1 MKLTLGFSPCPN
13 DTFIFDAL
21 VNKKIDTAEFEF
33 DFVLEDV
40 QQLNQN
46 AINNQYDISKISFGV
61 YPKIANHYLI
71 LNSGSA
77 LGKGVGPLLITR
89 NADLANISKYK
100 IAIPGE
106 DTTAHY
112 LFSHAYPSATNKIF
126 LPYYKIEDYIT
137 DSDSLGVIIHEN
149 RFTYQERGFLLVKDL
164 GAYWEQKMGLPIPLG
179 GIVIRRELSTEIQQ
193 KVDCLL
199 KKSILFAF
207 ENKQSLPDFIKK
219 NAQEMSENV
228 MQDHINLYVNQYS
241 IDIGSKGKF
250 AIQSLLAGL
259 ESSSINNSELDFF
272 VKNDFF
278 NS

>member
-21 VNKKIDTAEFEF
+21 VNKKIDIGEFEF

-40 QQLNQN
+40 QQLNKN
-46 AINNQYDISKISFGV
+46 AINKQYDISKISFGV

-126 LPYYKIEDYIT
+126 LPYNKIEDYIT

-193 KVDCLL
+193 KVDYLI

-219 NAQEMSENV
+219 NAQEMSEKV

>member
-21 VNKKIDTAEFEF
+21 VNKKIDTGEFEF

-46 AINNQYDISKISFGV
+46 AINNRYDISKISFGV
-61 YPKIANHYLI
+61 YPKVINHYMI

-77 LGKGVGPLLITR
+77 LGKGVGPLLITK
-89 NADLANISKYK
+89 NTDLDNISEYNV
-100 IAIPGE
+100 AIPGE

-126 LPYYKIEDYIT
+126 LPYNEIEDYIT
-137 DSDSLGVIIHEN
+137 KSDSLGVIIHEN

-164 GAYWEQKMGLPIPLG
+164 GAYWEQKMRLPIPLG
-179 GIVIRRELSTEIQQ
+179 GIVIRREFSAEIQK
-193 KVDCLL
+193 KVDLL
-199 KKSILFAF
+199 IKKSILFAF
-207 ENKQSLPDFIKK
+207 ESNQSLPDFIKK
-219 NAQEMSENV
+219 NAQEMSEKV
-228 MQDHINLYVNQYS
+228 MQDHIDLYVNQYS
-241 IDIGSKGKF
+241 IDLGRLGKL
-250 AIQSLLAGL
+250 AIQSLLAGMEL
-259 ESSSINNSELDFF
+259 TPINNTEAYYF

>member
-21 VNKKIDTAEFEF
+21 VNKKIDTGEFEF

-46 AINNQYDISKISFGV
+46 AIHNRYDISKISYGV
-61 YPKIANHYLI
+61 YPKVKNNYLI

-77 LGKGVGPLLITR
+77 LGKGVGPLLITKT
-89 NADLANISKYK
+89 ADIENVAESI

-126 LPYYKIEDYIT
+126 LPYNEIEDYIT
-137 DSDSLGVIIHEN
+137 NSDSLGVIIHEN
-149 RFTYQERGFLLVKDL
+149 RFTYQERGFLLVRDL
-164 GAYWEQKMGLPIPLG
+164 GAYWEQKIKFPIPLG
-179 GIVIRRELSTEIQQ
+179 GIVIRRRFSEEIQQ
-193 KVDCLL
+193 KIDQLI
-199 KKSILFAF
+199 KKSILYAF
-207 ENKQSLPDFIKK
+207 ENNQTLPDFIKK
-219 NAQEMSENV
+219 NAQEMSEKV
-228 MQDHINLYVNQYS
+228 IQEHINLYVNQYS
-241 IDIGSKGKF
+241 IDLGSTGKL
-250 AIQSLLAGL
+250 AIQNLLAGMEL
-259 ESSSINNSELDFF
+259 NSIQNSEPDYF
-272 VKNDFF
+272 VKNVFF

>member
-21 VNKKIDTAEFEF
+21 VNKKIDTGEFEF

-46 AINNQYDISKISFGV
+46 AINNRYDISKISFGV
-61 YPKIANHYLI
+61 YPKVMNHYMI

-89 NADLANISKYK
+89 TADLDNISEYK
-100 IAIPGE
+100 IAIPGK

-112 LFSHAYPSATNKIF
+112 LFSHAYPSATKKIF
-126 LPYYKIEDYIT
+126 LPYNEIEDYIT
-137 DSDSLGVIIHEN
+137 NSDGLGVIIHEN

-164 GAYWEQKMGLPIPLG
+164 GTYWEQKMGLPIPLG
-179 GIVIRRELSTEIQQ
+179 GIVIRREFSDQIQQ
-193 KVDCLL
+193 KVDLL
-199 KKSILFAF
+199 IKKSILYAF
-207 ENKQSLPDFIKK
+207 ENNQSLPDFIKK
-219 NAQEMSENV
+219 NAQEMSESV

-241 IDIGSKGKF
+241 IDLGKIGKL
-250 AIQSLLAGL
+250 AIQSLLAGMEL
-259 ESSSINNSELDFF
+259 TSFNNTEAYYF

>member
-21 VNKKIDTAEFEF
+21 VNKKIDTGEFEF

-46 AINNQYDISKISFGV
+46 AINNRYDISKISFGV
-61 YPKIANHYLI
+61 YPKVMNRYMI

-89 NADLANISKYK
+89 TADLDNISEYK
-100 IAIPGE
+100 IAIPGK

-112 LFSHAYPSATNKIF
+112 LFSHAYPSATKKIF
-126 LPYYKIEDYIT
+126 LPYNEIEDYIT
-137 DSDSLGVIIHEN
+137 NSDGLGVIIHEN

-164 GAYWEQKMGLPIPLG
+164 GTYWEQKMGLPIPLG
-179 GIVIRRELSTEIQQ
+179 GIVIRREFSDQIQQ
-193 KVDCLL
+193 KVDLL
-199 KKSILFAF
+199 IKKSILYAF
-207 ENKQSLPDFIKK
+207 ENNQSLPDFIKK
-219 NAQEMSENV
+219 NAQEMSESV

-241 IDIGSKGKF
+241 IDLGKIGKL
-250 AIQSLLAGL
+250 AIQSLLAGMEL
-259 ESSSINNSELDFF
+259 TSFNNTEAYYF

>member
-21 VNKKIDTAEFEF
+21 VNKKIDIGEFEF

-46 AINNQYDISKISFGV
+46 AINNRYDISKISFGV

-126 LPYYKIEDYIT
+126 LPYNKIEDYIT

-193 KVDCLL
+193 KVDYLI

-219 NAQEMSENV
+219 NAQEMSEKV

>member
-21 VNKKIDTAEFEF
+21 VNKKIDTGEFEF

-46 AINNQYDISKISFGV
+46 AINNKYDISKISFGV
-61 YPKIANHYLI
+61 YPKIMNHYMI

-89 NADLANISKYK
+89 TADLDNISEYK
-100 IAIPGE
+100 IAIPGK

-112 LFSHAYPSATNKIF
+112 LFSHAYPSATKKIF
-126 LPYYKIEDYIT
+126 LPYNEIEDYIT
-137 DSDSLGVIIHEN
+137 NSDGLGVIIHEN

-164 GAYWEQKMGLPIPLG
+164 GTYWEQKMGLPIPLG
-179 GIVIRRELSTEIQQ
+179 GIVIRREFSDQIQQ
-193 KVDCLL
+193 KVDLL
-199 KKSILFAF
+199 IKKSILYAF
-207 ENKQSLPDFIKK
+207 ENNQSLPDFIKK
-219 NAQEMSENV
+219 NAQEMSESV
-228 MQDHINLYVNQYS
+228 MQEHINLYVNQYS
-241 IDIGSKGKF
+241 IDLGSTGKL
-250 AIQSLLAGL
+250 AIQSLLAGMEL
-259 ESSSINNSELDFF
+259 SSIKNTASDYF

>member
-21 VNKKIDTAEFEF
+21 VNKKIDTGEFEF

-46 AINNQYDISKISFGV
+46 AINNRYDISKISFGV
-61 YPKIANHYLI
+61 YPKIMNHYMI

-77 LGKGVGPLLITR
+77 LGKGVGPLLITKT
-89 NADLANISKYK
+89 ADLDNISKYK
-100 IAIPGE
+100 VAIPGE

-126 LPYYKIEDYIT
+126 LPYNEIEDYIT
-137 DSDSLGVIIHEN
+137 NSDGLGVIIHEN

-164 GAYWEQKMGLPIPLG
+164 GAYWEQKMRLPIPLG
-179 GIVIRRELSTEIQQ
+179 GIVIRREFSAEIQQ
-193 KVDCLL
+193 KVDLL
-199 KKSILFAF
+199 IKKSILYAF
-207 ENKQSLPDFIKK
+207 ENNQSLPDFIKK
-219 NAQEMSENV
+219 NAQEMSEKV
-228 MQDHINLYVNQYS
+228 MQDHINLYVNQYT
-241 IDIGSKGKF
+241 IDLGSTGKL
-250 AIQSLLAGL
+250 AIQSLLAGMEL
-259 ESSSINNSELDFF
+259 TPINNTEAYYF